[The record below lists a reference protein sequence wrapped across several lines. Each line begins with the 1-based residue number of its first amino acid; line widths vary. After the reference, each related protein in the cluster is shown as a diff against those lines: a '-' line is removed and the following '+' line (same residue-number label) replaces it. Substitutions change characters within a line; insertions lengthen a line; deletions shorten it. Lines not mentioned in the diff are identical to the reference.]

1 MVSSASSHE
10 IRSKRASP
18 LAPTR
23 LSGVRSRRSPWT
35 NSGYALGTL
44 APMTPSV
51 YGLAREP
58 RMPTMRF
65 SSTVT
70 VRLQVSGQ
78 SRGQTLA
85 CSTFIG
91 VHSAKARAGPSS
103 DPLAG
108 SSGQNSLQ
116 PRADVANL
124 AGTHRVRNR
133 VLVPLE
139 VIAERGQQVV
149 GVPGARHRD
158 ERVLAPV
165 RHEDRRLAV
174 RRADLGRHLV
184 GEWQEARERHDPG
197 Q

>member
-1 MVSSASSHE
+1 M
-10 IRSKRASP
+10 RSKRACSP
-18 LAPTR
+18 LGPTR
-23 LSGVRSRRSPWT
+23 LRGVRSRRSPWT

-44 APMTPSV
+44 AQMTPSV

-58 RMPTMRF
+58 RMPTMRP

-91 VHSAKARAGPSS
+91 EHSAKARAGPSS

-116 PRADVANL
+116 PRADVADL
-124 AGTHRVRNR
+124 GGAHRVWNR
-133 VLVPLE
+133 VLVPLDA
-139 VIAERGQQVV
+139 VAERGQQVGGV
-149 GVPGARHRD
+149 GGAR
-158 ERVLAPV
+158 PW
-165 RHEDRRLAV
+165 
-174 RRADLGRHLV
+174 G
-184 GEWQEARERHDPG
+184 
-197 Q
+197 

>member
-10 IRSKRASP
+10 MRSKRAWP
-18 LAPTR
+18 LGPTR

-44 APMTPSV
+44 AQMTPSV

-58 RMPTMRF
+58 RMPTRRP

-91 VHSAKARAGPSS
+91 QQCAKARRAPSS
-103 DPLAG
+103 EPLAG
-108 SSGQNSLQ
+108 SSGQNPLQ
-116 PRADVANL
+116 PRADVADL
-124 AGTHRVRNR
+124 RVAHRVGNR

-139 VIAERGQQVV
+139 SITERGQQVV
-149 GVPGARHRD
+149 GVA
-158 ERVLAPV
+158 
-165 RHEDRRLAV
+165 
-174 RRADLGRHLV
+174 
-184 GEWQEARERHDPG
+184 
-197 Q
+197 